1 MRLGRFAEFVVAIA
15 PGLLLEGN
23 VISVAWWSSHGAR
36 EAFGNS
42 VTTTIGRSSL
52 RPRLDVAA
60 ANIVGSDNVLLG
72 WGGDGRLDRSGSSLG
87 GASDV
92 GDVGGGRFA

>member
-1 MRLGRFAEFVVAIA
+1 MPWHQQSIEVGRT
-15 PGLLLEGN
+15 L
-23 VISVAWWSSHGAR
+23 WCW
-36 EAFGNS
+36 
-42 VTTTIGRSSL
+42 TTTIGRSSL

-60 ANIVGSDNVLLG
+60 ANIVGPDNVLLG